1 MKPQTLLLII
11 LLFTISAKAQPWSV
25 PASGNIYY
33 NQGYVGIGTTSP
45 SYKLQVQKTSIVTPA
60 LMIGGAYSGGPR
72 IQTYGLDA
80 DANAWMG
87 LGTDMAGGPYEHSIY
102 FPDYNGY
109 GFQSIGT
116 YNGTIYSEKM
126 RITRTGN
133 VGIGTTS
140 PSYKLQVQKTSIATP
155 ALMIGGA
162 YYGGPRIQTY
172 GLDADANA
180 WMGLGTDMA
189 GGPYEHSIY
198 FPDYNGYG
206 FQSIG
211 TYNGATYS
219 EKMRITRTGNVGIG
233 TTTPGNKLDVN
244 GTIRAKEV
252 RVESGWAD
260 YVFDK
265 GYNLQNLSEVEL
277 YINKHKHLPDV
288 PDANEVEKN
297 GVNLGE
303 MNALLLKKIEELT
316 LYSIDQ
322 NKKIIKLEKQNTKI
336 QALEEKIERIEI
348 SSK

>member
-11 LLFTISAKAQPWSV
+11 LLFTISAKAQPWIV

-33 NQGYVGIGTTSP
+33 NQGC
-45 SYKLQVQKTSIVTPA
+45 
-60 LMIGGAYSGGPR
+60 
-72 IQTYGLDA
+72 
-80 DANAWMG
+80 
-87 LGTDMAGGPYEHSIY
+87 
-102 FPDYNGY
+102 
-109 GFQSIGT
+109 
-116 YNGTIYSEKM
+116 
-126 RITRTGN
+126 

-155 ALMIGGA
+155 ALMISGA

-211 TYNGATYS
+211 TYNGTTYS

-233 TTTPGNKLDVN
+233 TTNPGNKLDVN

-252 RVESGWAD
+252 KVESGWAD
-260 YVFDK
+260 YVFDQ
-265 GYNLQNLSEVEL
+265 GYNLQDLSEVEL

-288 PDANEVEKN
+288 PDSKEVEKN

-316 LYSIDQ
+316 LYAIEQ
-322 NKKIIKLEKQNTKI
+322 NKRMNEQSKKIEALEKNNK
-336 QALEEKIERIEI
+336 
-348 SSK
+348 